1 MNIKSII
8 FRVLI
13 AILLVL
19 FGSLISYKSSKIKS
33 SIYNN
38 IYSNSISFS
47 KIKKLYNNYVG
58 TVIPFQ
64 DILDEDVFNEKIRYK
79 DLNIYNEGIK
89 LSLDNDYSIPI
100 IKGGIVIYIGNKED
114 LNKTVIIEDEDGIDY
129 IYGNLDKVN
138 VKIYDYVKDNNLLG
152 TASNNTLYLLFQK
165 GDEYLDYKKF
175 LY

>member
-33 SIYNN
+33 TIYNN
-38 IYSNSISFS
+38 IYTNSISFS

-79 DLNIYNEGIK
+79 DLNIYNKGIK